1 MLRSGA
7 VERRGTTQI
16 AARLLRT
23 PEKRGRISVGLVLLA
38 DSLAKCDQFPCRFRG
53 VATVEADRAYFTLR
67 ASQEILA
74 AETAEHPKARAVHY
88 QIAEHYL
95 ALASSIE
102 AHRRRT
108 RGVRYRRRPENI

>member
-1 MLRSGA
+1 MYSTSAPL
-7 VERRGTTQI
+7 T
-16 AARLLRT
+16 
-23 PEKRGRISVGLVLLA
+23 
-38 DSLAKCDQFPCRFRG
+38 G

-88 QIAEHYL
+88 QIAENYL

-108 RGVRYRRRPENI
+108 RGRHARRREHV

>member
-1 MLRSGA
+1 M
-7 VERRGTTQI
+7 
-16 AARLLRT
+16 
-23 PEKRGRISVGLVLLA
+23 
-38 DSLAKCDQFPCRFRG
+38 
-53 VATVEADRAYFTLR
+53 EADRAYFTLR

-74 AETAEHPKARAVHY
+74 AEAADHPKARAVHY

-108 RGVRYRRRPENI
+108 RRARHARRREHI